1 MNIKIINNFLENED
15 FLNLKNK
22 FLSNTFPYFYNDF
35 KVNENDGSFQ
45 FTHLFYTNGKINSPY
60 FNLIEPILI
69 KLKVKSIVRVK
80 LNMTFKEK
88 KIKKNQFHTDVKDPQ
103 LDCKT
108 AILYFN
114 TNNGK
119 TVFKNKKEI
128 KSVANKLV
136 LFPTKL
142 EHTGTTHTNTK
153 YRLVLNLNYF

>member
-1 MNIKIINNFLENED
+1 
-15 FLNLKNK
+15 
-22 FLSNTFPYFYNDF
+22 
-35 KVNENDGSFQ
+35 
-45 FTHLFYTNGKINSPY
+45 
-60 FNLIEPILI
+60 
-69 KLKVKSIVRVK
+69 
-80 LNMTFKEK
+80 MTFKEK